1 MPRDGRL
8 TELPRTAV
16 SRAGYRRYR
25 GKYAEARDLL
35 VPIYGWFS
43 EGFDT
48 PDLKEAKLLL
58 NELR

>member
-16 SRAGYRRYR
+16 SRAGYWRDR

-58 NELR
+58 DER